1 MYIGIDIGGTK
12 TAIGLGKMTGERIE
26 IRSSSRIPTDAP
38 SGPLAFFERA
48 VQALEQLMAEQHL
61 GREDLKGI
69 GIGCTGPIDVKKG
82 IIMNPYTLPGWE
94 SFELADRF
102 SQRFQ
107 VPVSMENDVNV
118 ILLGEIALSQ
128 LHDKNVSLIMFG
140 TGIGISCYQ
149 SGTLHTTRSS
159 YHPEMGHTLVS
170 ETGPE
175 CYCGNHGCME
185 SLVSGKAL
193 NASAREAGFDDFEGL
208 YQHYLAGDE
217 RAVALMERKLH
228 QMASGIWNILLI
240 FHSDIVILG
249 GGLMQKFYGF
259 FSEQLTR
266 HIPGSV
272 DFTGKFVFSRT
283 HPDDTSS
290 LVGAITLIQET
301 LKS

>member
-12 TAIGLGKMTGERIE
+12 TAIGIGQMIGGHVE
-26 IRSSSRIPTDAP
+26 IRSSSRILTDAP
-38 SGPLAFFERA
+38 AGPLAFIERA
-48 VQALEQLMAEQHL
+48 VQTIDRLIVEQHL
-61 GREDLKGI
+61 VREELQGI

-102 SQRFQ
+102 RQRFK
-107 VPVSMENDVNV
+107 VPVRMENDVNV
-118 ILLGEIALSQ
+118 ILLGEVALSQ
-128 LHDKNVSLIMFG
+128 LYHKNVSLIMFG
-140 TGIGISCYQ
+140 TGIGIACYQ
-149 SGTLHTTRSS
+149 SGSLHTTRSS
-159 YHPEMGHTLVS
+159 YHPEMGHTIVS
-170 ETGPE
+170 ETGPA

-185 SLVSGKAL
+185 SLVSGKAI

-208 YQHYLAGDE
+208 YQHYLEGDE

-249 GGLMQKFYGF
+249 GGLMQKFYDF

-272 DFTGKFVFSRT
+272 DFTGKFVFSST

-290 LVGAITLIQET
+290 LVGAITLIQESLT
-301 LKS
+301 S